1 MKRLIVVLG
10 FILLVN
16 ISYADEGF
24 YMYCTQDSNQQIK
37 CEPVQNVINT
47 NQNNINDNQNNVQ
60 QPYRT
65 QSSIQT
71 TAQNTSGAI
80 NDISNAIYSLQ
91 SMIDTIKNF

>member
-1 MKRLIVVLG
+1 MKKLIVFLG
-10 FILLVN
+10 FILLSN
-16 ISYADEGF
+16 SSYADEGF

-47 NQNNINDNQNNVQ
+47 SQNNINNNQNNAQ

-80 NDISNAIYSLQ
+80 NDISNTIYSLR

>member
-1 MKRLIVVLG
+1 MKKLIVLLG
-10 FILLVN
+10 FILTVN
-16 ISYADEGF
+16 ISYANEGF

-37 CEPVQNVINT
+37 CEPVQNVVNT
-47 NQNNINDNQNNVQ
+47 NQNNVQ

-71 TAQNTSGAI
+71 TAQNTSGSI
-80 NDISNAIYSLQ
+80 NDISNAIYSLR